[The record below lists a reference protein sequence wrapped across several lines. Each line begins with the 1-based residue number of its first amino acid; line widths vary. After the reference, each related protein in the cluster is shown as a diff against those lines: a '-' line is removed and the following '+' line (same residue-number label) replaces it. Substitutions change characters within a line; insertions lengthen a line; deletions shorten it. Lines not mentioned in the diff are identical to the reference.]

1 MRQFADGSL
10 RLSLGELF
18 SISLH
23 HLRSDLYDTAH
34 HDLSDCG
41 RSLPLTGY
49 TEWVSDLY
57 PSLTVGWDC
66 YFNSYQLEPRWVRA
80 GLPRT
85 NLVLVSEVNLEHRC
99 AHSIRALASVID
111 SMDWHMEM
119 NSCITNRYR

>member
-49 TEWVSDLY
+49 TE
-57 PSLTVGWDC
+57 WDC